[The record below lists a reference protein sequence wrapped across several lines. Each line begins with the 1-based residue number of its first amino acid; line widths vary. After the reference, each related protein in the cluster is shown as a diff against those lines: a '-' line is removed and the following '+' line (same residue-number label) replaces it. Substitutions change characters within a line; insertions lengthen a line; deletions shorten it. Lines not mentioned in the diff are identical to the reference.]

1 MAVQHSIGFISSIA
15 QAVQIP
21 GRHSSP
27 HVHQSA
33 SVPSSTRVSV
43 GSRSMFLGTTPL
55 LGRPGTKTVSEMPQ
69 QATVHMSAIT
79 PEIAR
84 IGVAVYAV
92 LMAGGGVGAF
102 LKSGSKPSLI
112 SGVVA
117 GILLG
122 VAYAKDNVI
131 AALVLAA
138 VLGVVF
144 SLRLVKTK
152 KFMPAGL
159 LLILSVGAA
168 AFFAASIYL

>member
-1 MAVQHSIGFISSIA
+1 
-15 QAVQIP
+15 
-21 GRHSSP
+21 
-27 HVHQSA
+27 
-33 SVPSSTRVSV
+33 
-43 GSRSMFLGTTPL
+43 MFLGATPAL
-55 LGRPGTKTVSEMPQ
+55 LRRQVPTPTASE
-69 QATVHMSAIT
+69 ATVQMSAIT

-92 LMAGGGVGAF
+92 LMAGGGIGAF

-122 VAYAKDNVI
+122 VAYAKDNVT